1 MERKNGAKLLLAVL
15 AGVTALVTLTPAG
28 AVSTKTP
35 GWNDEVMDCYIPGG
49 GAVGAYLAPVDQIV
63 NLDVHVLLDGVTQLR
78 AEQIVAA
85 AAKTYAP
92 LGINF
97 KAVAYQ
103 AVTPPTHALP
113 QMDGPLPAPFN
124 GIGDEKAETG
134 VDAFEAIAYMKSL
147 FPGGVR
153 PLGSDL
159 VYMLTN
165 KNLFVRVEDPIVG
178 TFETRAVAG
187 LADCIGGVRMP
198 DRAFAVGEDITW
210 SIREPFAKVQLSG
223 ATDGIVMAHEIGHL
237 MGGQHHYANC
247 AEGVSA
253 SDVDNKEFS
262 PCGIMSN
269 FADFNSE
276 NFDSVNGSMVRGHAE
291 QFAHDH

>member
-1 MERKNGAKLLLAVL
+1 MERKNGTKLLLALL
-15 AGVTALVTLTPAG
+15 AGVTALMTLAPAG

-35 GWNDEVMDCYIPGG
+35 EWNDEVMDCYIPGG
-49 GAVGAYLAPVDQIV
+49 GAVGAYVPAVDQIV
-63 NLDVHVLLDGVTQLR
+63 DLDVHVLLDGVTQAR

-85 AAKTYAP
+85 AYQTYAP

-103 AVTPPTHALP
+103 AVTPPTHDLP
-113 QMDGPLPAPFN
+113 EADGPLPAPFN
-124 GIGDEKAETG
+124 DIAAEKAETG

-147 FPGGVR
+147 FPNGER
-153 PLGSDL
+153 PAGSDI
-159 VYMLTN
+159 VYMLTD
-165 KNLFVRVEDPIVG
+165 KNLFVRIEDPIAG
-178 TFETRAVAG
+178 TVETRAVAG

-198 DRAFAVGEDITW
+198 NRAFAVGEDITW
-210 SIREPFAKVQLSG
+210 SIREPFAQIQLSG

-276 NFDSVNGSMVRGHAE
+276 NFDTVNSSMVRGHAE
-291 QFAHDH
+291 EFADNH